1 MPNFEL
7 SNAQISHG
15 LRIIFPAHLCRCS
28 SWVTA
33 LCVWRMWSR
42 VCLPHICVKF
52 LLKSRPTLL
61 NVVTRMH
68 AHTLHVGM
76 CPNGEDLV
84 SFKDLFGILF
94 VAFKMI
100 CVLWIAL
107 LLLQEGEA
115 RISCLRCHDR
125 FWRGIHLH
133 YLCCLFPL
141 WWLLDRPARCEVLGC
156 LQVRVELIW
165 SIIILKKMRR
175 H

>member
-52 LLKSRPTLL
+52 LLKSQPTLL
-61 NVVTRMH
+61 NIVTRMH

-76 CPNGEDLV
+76 CPNGEDLCLLRTCLEFCSWPLKWSVCCGLHCCCCCRKEKRESHVYGVMTAFGVASIFTIYAV
-84 SFKDLFGILF
+84 SFRFGGYL
-94 VAFKMI
+94 
-100 CVLWIAL
+100 IA
-107 LLLQEGEA
+107 QHGVK
-115 RISCLRCHDR
+115 
-125 FWRGIHLH
+125 
-133 YLCCLFPL
+133 YLDVF
-141 WWLLDRPARCEVLGC
+141 R
-156 LQVRVELIW
+156 
-165 SIIILKKMRR
+165 
-175 H
+175 